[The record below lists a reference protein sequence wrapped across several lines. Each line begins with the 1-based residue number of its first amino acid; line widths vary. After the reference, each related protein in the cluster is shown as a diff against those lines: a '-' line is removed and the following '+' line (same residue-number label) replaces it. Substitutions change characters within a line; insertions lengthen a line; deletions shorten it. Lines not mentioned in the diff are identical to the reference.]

1 MVKYLVKQGMEL
13 QDEFYSNAEYIETVC
28 VVNFMLVT
36 QFELSRLIPEK
47 QPKTDCERQTTS
59 IFSLEEFLLQAS
71 GNKVSRQSVLCGSQN
86 IVINGKVRYSCVI
99 DSTSRNTAVHAESQ
113 RLLIPH
119 NYISNNI

>member
-47 QPKTDCERQTTS
+47 QPKTDCEQTTL
-59 IFSLEEFLLQAS
+59 IFSLVEFLLQAS

-86 IVINGKVRYSCVI
+86 IVINGKVRYSCV
-99 DSTSRNTAVHAESQ
+99 STSRNTAVHAESQ
-113 RLLIPH
+113 MLLISH